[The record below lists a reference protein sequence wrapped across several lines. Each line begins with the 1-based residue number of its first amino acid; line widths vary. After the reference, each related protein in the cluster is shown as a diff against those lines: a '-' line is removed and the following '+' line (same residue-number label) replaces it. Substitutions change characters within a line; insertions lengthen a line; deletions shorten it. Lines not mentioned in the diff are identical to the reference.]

1 MARSES
7 LKNAQ
12 KRYAN
17 KKPDAIKKALSKY
30 NNNFVR
36 LTIKLHKVDDKQLID
51 FIKTKENKNKYFK
64 ELIRQ
69 DITRHILNNI

>member
-17 KKPDAIKKALSKY
+17 KKPDAIKKSIIKIQQQFRKV
-30 NNNFVR
+30 NN
-36 LTIKLHKVDDKQLID
+36 
-51 FIKTKENKNKYFK
+51 
-64 ELIRQ
+64 
-69 DITRHILNNI
+69 